1 MAPKMKSMNDPRGY
15 SGSGNRAYTRT
26 GGGGNSVA
34 KRQSTASTESR
45 ISPWLPVAVGVF
57 ALFVIG
63 TALAKDDRRRYTRSN
78 WSSRLR
84 HDVSDKWNDWWPEI
98 RDTAEETGSRARSWF
113 NDVAPSRRTVS
124 DLFNSSTDWLPDA
137 RASKRRLLANFDWS
151 NPPRWLRDIDL
162 SSPGKRRRFLKDLK
176 RYSTRKSDSLMSSLG
191 LS

>member
-26 GGGGNSVA
+26 GGGNSVA
-34 KRQSTASTESR
+34 QRQNTTTEGR
-45 ISPWLPVAVGVF
+45 ISPWLPVAIGLF
-57 ALFVIG
+57 ALIVIG
-63 TALAKDDRRRYTRSN
+63 KALAEDDRRRYARSG

-113 NDVAPSRRTVS
+113 NDIAPSRRTVS
-124 DLFNSSTDWLPDA
+124 DLFSNSTEWLPDTRVA
-137 RASKRRLLANFDWS
+137 KRRLLANFDWS
-151 NPPRWLRDIDL
+151 NPPRWLRDVDL

-176 RYSTRKSDSLMSSLG
+176 RYGSRKSDDLMSSLG
-191 LS
+191 LR